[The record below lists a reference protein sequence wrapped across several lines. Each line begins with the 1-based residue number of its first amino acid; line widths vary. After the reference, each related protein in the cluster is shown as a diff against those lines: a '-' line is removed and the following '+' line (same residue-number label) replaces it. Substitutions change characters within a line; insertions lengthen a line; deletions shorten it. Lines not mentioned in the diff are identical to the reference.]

1 MLEIKDKTRLWKLT
15 TAEGLSWHPSQTPL
29 AEDYRWGWGVTREAR
44 ITYGPPMLCSG
55 TVIHAYRTPYHAVVF
70 DGMHCGLLIS
80 ILYGNK
86 YSIGIFDPPLLW
98 EAEGEVVVEDGS
110 KVGVRKLTT
119 WNTVD
124 LPDLS
129 TFTTTPDVIR
139 WRVENGADLFDLCGV
154 TKENDAYS
162 LF

>member
-1 MLEIKDKTRLWKLT
+1 MLEIKDNTRLWKLT
-15 TAEGLSWHPSQTPL
+15 TADGYSWHSVHTHY
-29 AEDYRWGWGVTREAR
+29 ARDYRWGWGVTREAR
-44 ITYGPPMLCSG
+44 YSHQRPELCTG
-55 TVIHAYRTPYHAVVF
+55 TVIHAYRSPYHAVVF
-70 DGMHCGLLIS
+70 DAVHCGLLS
-80 ILYGNK
+80 FNLHGKK
-86 YSIGIFDPPLLW
+86 YEIRFDPPLLW
-98 EAEGEVVVEDGS
+98 EAEGEVVVEDES

-129 TFTTTPDVIR
+129 TFKFGPNNEVR
-139 WRVENGADLFDLCGV
+139 WKVEQGEDLFTLCGV